1 MLSTAYERFI
11 GKDWTGPSGKEYI
24 LNKNLKGGMPD
35 DVRT

>member
-1 MLSTAYERFI
+1 MLSTAYERLI

-24 LNKNLKGGMPD
+24 LNRKIKGGMSY